1 MKKTRIVVAL
11 AVAICTSLPLV
22 GLAHLS
28 RDIRYLDFFDKAFK
42 NTNIQLPWISSI
54 MLPFGPL
61 DWWSYVTPAAVAVA
75 VAASL
80 RSPISTL
87 GLVLILGSSIAQSL
101 VMLAAA
107 RPYFLLTKVMGYF
120 PTEYPT
126 GPLVANLV
134 LMATSIGLATLSLW
148 QMVRHDRSR
157 PQIQEAGQVSGGNGG
172 QRR

>member
-28 RDIRYLDFFDKAFK
+28 RDIRYLNFFDKAFE
-42 NTNIQLPWISSI
+42 NTGIELPWISSI

-61 DWWSYVTPAAVAVA
+61 DWWSYVTPVALAVA

-87 GLVLILGSSIAQSL
+87 RLVLILGSSIAQSL
-101 VMLAAA
+101 VMLAVA

-120 PTEYPT
+120 PTTYPT

-134 LMATSIGLATLSLW
+134 LMAGSIGLAAFSLR
-148 QMVRHDRSR
+148 QMIRHDRSR
-157 PQIQEAGQVSGGNGG
+157 PRNPNAEQAGSSNGG
-172 QRR
+172 